1 LPKPKILLCGPV
13 PSRMPPEQA
22 LEMLQ
27 ASGIP
32 GAKLTLLT
40 AAKFDAQ
47 KAAKT
52 FNIEANY
59 AAEPLELQTMSAWSG
74 TGASADERLA
84 DGLEVF
90 ALCALDER
98 DGPFDYVLL
107 QRSPAKLGEGWAAHL
122 EQVAGR
128 GFVPLG
134 AGNFLFR
141 NAAGSGARFTDALW
155 DLYASGALYARDNY
169 SFELALSIAA
179 DALRLNG

>member
-1 LPKPKILLCGPV
+1 
-13 PSRMPPEQA
+13 MPPEQA

-59 AAEPLELQTMSAWSG
+59 AVEPLELQTMRAWSG
-74 TGASADERLA
+74 VGPSADERLA

-90 ALCALDER
+90 ALRVLDER
-98 DGPFDYVLL
+98 DGPFDHVVL
-107 QRSPAKLGEGWAAHL
+107 QRSPAKLGEGWADHL
-122 EQVAGR
+122 EKAAGR
-128 GFVPLG
+128 GFLALG

-141 NAAGSGARFTDALW
+141 NAARSGGRFTDALW
-155 DLYASGALYARDNY
+155 ELYVSGALYGRDHY

-179 DALRLNG
+179 EALGLNG